1 MMNGILSHSS
11 ELHILEHKLRVS
23 NLKKDAI
30 SLYTHAL
37 IKISLLPRSKYVWG
51 VLWLYYFFVSL
62 FLFSAL
68 QWKKFELN
76 TFVLQETCNILDYN
90 IH

>member
-37 IKISLLPRSKYVWG
+37 IKISLLPRSKYVWAFCG
-51 VLWLYYFFVSL
+51 FIIFFEAYFSFQIFSGKSLKLIHLYSGGHAIF
-62 FLFSAL
+62 
-68 QWKKFELN
+68 
-76 TFVLQETCNILDYN
+76 
-90 IH
+90 